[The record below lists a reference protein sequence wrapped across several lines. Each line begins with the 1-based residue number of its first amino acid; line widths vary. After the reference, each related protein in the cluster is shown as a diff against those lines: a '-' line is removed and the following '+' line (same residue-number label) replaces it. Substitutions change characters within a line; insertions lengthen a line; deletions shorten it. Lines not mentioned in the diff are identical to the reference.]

1 MTALACAPP
10 RPRSF
15 DWLHD
20 PSYRRSSLVSTL
32 KAVRDGW
39 LSGPDREVF
48 RVELVKVRD
57 SGTLTPRELA
67 AVAKVLAAL
76 DQAEAIVA

>member
-1 MTALACAPP
+1 MTALACAAP

-39 LSGPDREVF
+39 LSGPDRKAL
-48 RVELVKVRD
+48 RAELEKVRD
-57 SGTLTPRELA
+57 SGTLKSRELP
-67 AVAKVLAAL
+67 AVEKVLAAL
-76 DQAEAIVA
+76 DRAEAIVA